1 MEILGPEL
9 VKIAAI
15 LAAMERVSSV
25 PRASGGQVT
34 RLGLGVSIVH
44 LYPST
49 LSLLNLLT
57 SHSLPFCKQRL
68 YGSYA
73 FAGRKVAFYSR
84 YSFGGLCSPNIAYR
98 RKTSTTLRGKA
109 RVRSIFTACVG

>member
-9 VKIAAI
+9 VKVAAI

-44 LYPST
+44 LYPLDPVSPQST
-49 LSLLNLLT
+49 NKSLVTLL
-57 SHSLPFCKQRL
+57 
-68 YGSYA
+68 
-73 FAGRKVAFYSR
+73 
-84 YSFGGLCSPNIAYR
+84 
-98 RKTSTTLRGKA
+98 
-109 RVRSIFTACVG
+109 